1 MTTVEL
7 RLPSMLAAAAG
18 GATRV
23 RVTGGTARQALDDA
37 FARHPLLRTHL
48 LTEDGT
54 VREHVHLF
62 LNEDDIRERL
72 SAELREGDQLVVL
85 QQMSGGRL

>member
-1 MTTVEL
+1 MTIEL
-7 RLPSMLAAAAG
+7 RLPSMLASAAG
-18 GATRV
+18 GSTRIQ
-23 RVTGGTARQALDDA
+23 VTGDTARQALDDA

-48 LTEDGT
+48 LDEEGR

-72 SAELREGDQLVVL
+72 AAELREGDQLVVL
-85 QQMSGGRL
+85 QQMSGGRV

>member
-1 MTTVEL
+1 MTSIEL
-7 RLPSMLAAAAG
+7 RLPSMLASAAG
-18 GATRV
+18 GSTRI
-23 RVTGGTARQALDDA
+23 RVTGETARQALDDA

-48 LTEDGT
+48 LDEEGH

-72 SAELREGDQLVVL
+72 AAELREGDQLVVL
-85 QQMSGGRL
+85 QQMSGGRG

>member
-1 MTTVEL
+1 MTSVEL
-7 RLPSMLAAAAG
+7 RLPSMLATVAG
-18 GATRV
+18 GITRIPV
-23 RVTGGTARQALDDA
+23 SGETARQALDDA

-48 LTEDGT
+48 MDEEGR

-85 QQMSGGRL
+85 QQMSGG

>member
-1 MTTVEL
+1 VISVEL
-7 RLPSMLAAAAG
+7 RLPSMLASAAG
-18 GATRV
+18 GSTRIQV
-23 RVTGGTARQALDDA
+23 SGATARAALDDA

-48 LTEDGT
+48 LDEDGR

-72 SAELREGDQLVVL
+72 SAELRAGDQLVVL
-85 QQMSGGRL
+85 QQMSGG